1 MAIAESAH
9 MRLAWLSLLLIG
21 CTDPL
26 ALDATSTR
34 DDLDV
39 QAHAQYTLCDDQ
51 PCTSLTVE
59 LFHND
64 DTGSRYAPDVAAS
77 DSVDGLPPVALT
89 FEPYVGIENGG
100 KLVATFDGWIDTL
113 DLDATSGA
121 DRVTVST
128 HSAISTPDET
138 NVVLPDVIVLGSS
151 YTMTWRSQEY
161 AEASVLFT
169 TNVPAVRFGFLMALK
184 PDSGAL
190 KLETS
195 LLNPAGVYNI
205 ALYRDITLESDGHV
219 MIWGSNWQKKVT
231 VKNTPVD

>member
-1 MAIAESAH
+1 
-9 MRLAWLSLLLIG
+9 MRLPLLLLLVG
-21 CTDPL
+21 CSDPL

-39 QAHAQYTLCDDQ
+39 QAHAQYTLCDAA

-77 DSVDGLPPVALT
+77 VSVDGLPPVELA

-113 DLDATSGA
+113 DLDATSGS
-121 DRVTVST
+121 DRVTVATQSPIT
-128 HSAISTPDET
+128 TPDET
-138 NVVLPDVIVLGSS
+138 QVVLPDVIVLGSS

-161 AEASVLFT
+161 AQASVLFA
-169 TNVPAVRFGFLMALK
+169 TNVPAVRFGFLMAQR

-231 VKNTPVD
+231 VQNTPVD

>member
-1 MAIAESAH
+1 
-9 MRLAWLSLLLIG
+9 MRLAWLPILLIG

-39 QAHAQYTLCDDQ
+39 QAHAQYTRCDDH
-51 PCTSLTVE
+51 PCTLLEVE

-64 DTGSRYAPDVAAS
+64 DSGSRYAPDVAARV
-77 DSVDGLPPVALT
+77 SVDGLPPLELV
-89 FEPYVGIENGG
+89 FEPYVGIDNGG

-113 DLDATSGA
+113 DLEATSGP

-128 HSAISTPDET
+128 QAPITTPDET
-138 NVVLPDVIVLGSS
+138 AVVLPDVIVLGSS
-151 YTMTWRSQEY
+151 YTMTWKSQEY
-161 AEASVLFT
+161 AQASVLFA
-169 TNVPAVRFGFLMALK
+169 TNVPAVRFGFLMAQK
-184 PDSGAL
+184 RDTGSL

-195 LLNPAGVYNI
+195 LLDPAGIYNI
-205 ALYRDITLESDGHV
+205 ALYREITLESDGHS
-219 MIWGSNWQKKVT
+219 MTWGSNWQKKVT